1 MEPEKCCTVSC
12 DLTLDQTYWDNQY
25 QANDTGWD
33 LGKISP
39 PLQSHI
45 DRIQSKNTKILIP
58 GCGNGYEAEYLLE
71 QGFTNVSVIDI
82 APTLVEKLREKFAA
96 KPINII
102 LGDFFAHD
110 GRYDIVLE
118 QTFFCALPPSLR
130 QRYVWKMHQLLA
142 DDGILAGV
150 LFNRDFETG
159 PPFGGSVREYKQ
171 LFAGAFAVE
180 MMADAQHSVDK
191 RAGAEAIFS
200 LRKKN
205 AHVALY
211 HFEGITCSGCQQTIT
226 EKFKAIDGV
235 TNASISTD
243 FSEVLIVSEREIPL
257 SILQETVAYDE
268 KYQIKKR

>member
-12 DLTLDQTYWDNQY
+12 DLTLDQSYWDNQY

-33 LGKISP
+33 LGKVSP

-45 DRIQSKNTKILIP
+45 DRIQSKNAKILIP

-71 QGFTNVSVIDI
+71 QGFTNVTVIDI
-82 APTLVEKLREKFAA
+82 APTLVENLRAKFAG
-96 KPINII
+96 KPINIV

-110 GRYDIVLE
+110 GRYDIILE

-150 LFNRDFETG
+150 LFSRDFETG
-159 PPFGGSVREYKQ
+159 PPFGGSVHEYKQ

-180 MMADAQHSVDK
+180 MMADAQNSVDK
-191 RAGAEAIFS
+191 RAGVEAIFS
-200 LRKKN
+200 LRKN
-205 AHVALY
+205 EVNVALY
-211 HFEGITCSGCQQTIT
+211 DFEGITCSGCQQTIT

-235 TNASISTD
+235 TNAGISTD

-257 SILQETVAYDE
+257 STLQETVAYDE
-268 KYQIKKR
+268 KYQIKKS